1 MDDIKLR
8 VESLNVD
15 FPNGKEMTRAVRGVS
30 FALRREKLAIV
41 GESGSGKSTI
51 GRSLLRLLPS
61 KAIVTA
67 DRLEFDGTDIL
78 KASELEMRSI
88 RGRRISMILQ
98 DPKFSLNPVMRIG
111 DQIAEAYIAH
121 AKVGKKVAEEKALQ
135 MLEKV
140 RIREPGKAYRLFPHE
155 VSGGMVQRA
164 MIAMMMIAEPE
175 IIIADEPTSALDVS
189 VREQFWKSC
198 GSSSTDRAWGSSS

>member
-1 MDDIKLR
+1 
-8 VESLNVD
+8 
-15 FPNGKEMTRAVRGVS
+15 
-30 FALRREKLAIV
+30 
-41 GESGSGKSTI
+41 
-51 GRSLLRLLPS
+51 LPS

-189 VREQFWKSC
+189 VREQVLEVLRELV
-198 GSSSTDRAWGSSS
+198 DRSGMGLIFISHDLNLVRHFCDASRDVFGQNSRGDRGQAA